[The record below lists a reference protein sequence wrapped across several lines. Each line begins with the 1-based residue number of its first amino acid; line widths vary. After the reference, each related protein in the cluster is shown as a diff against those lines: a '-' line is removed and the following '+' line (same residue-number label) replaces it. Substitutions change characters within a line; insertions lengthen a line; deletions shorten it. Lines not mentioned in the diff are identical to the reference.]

1 MAHAAFD
8 GLSMMTAPAV
18 GVAEVPGF
26 DTVIDT
32 RSPAEFAED
41 RLPGA
46 INLPVLDDAERARV
60 GTLYTQVSPF
70 EARKV
75 GAALVA
81 RRIAGH
87 LEGPLRDQP
96 RRWSPLVYCWRGG
109 QRSGAFVTWLRLI
122 GWDARQLEGGYQ
134 TWRRHVITRL
144 DALPP
149 ALHFEVVSGP
159 TGSGKTRL
167 LQALAHEGAQVLDLE
182 ALAGHKGSVLGAVP
196 GIVQPSQKGFETL
209 LAQALAAF
217 DPQQPVFVE
226 AESRRIGRL
235 HLPGTLVERM
245 RASPCTAIE
254 ADAAER
260 VRFLLRDYAYLGD
273 DRSALQ
279 GSIGHLKGLQS
290 NETLARWMQWAAEG
304 ELSLLFTEL
313 IALHYDPAY
322 RRSQR
327 SSYVHDQAATGVR
340 LEALDDAGFAA
351 AARELLRPQRQR
363 AA

>member
-1 MAHAAFD
+1 
-8 GLSMMTAPAV
+8 MMMVPPV
-18 GVAEVPGF
+18 GVADVSGF
-26 DTVIDT
+26 DAVIDV

-46 INLPVLDDAERARV
+46 VNMPVLDDAERAQV

-81 RRIAGH
+81 RRIAEH
-87 LEGPLRDQP
+87 LEGVMRDKP
-96 RRWSPLVYCWRGG
+96 RRWRPLVYCWRGG
-109 QRSGAFVTWLRLI
+109 QRSGSFVTWLRMI

-134 TWRRHVITRL
+134 TWRRDVIARL
-144 DALPP
+144 AALPP
-149 ALHFEVVSGP
+149 TLHFQVITGP

-167 LQALAHEGAQVLDLE
+167 LQALAQEGAQVLDLE

-196 GIVQPSQKGFETL
+196 GIAQPSQKGFETL
-209 LAQALAAF
+209 LAQALSVF

-235 HLPGTLVERM
+235 HLPGELVERM

-279 GSIGHLKGLQS
+279 ISLGHLKGLQS
-290 NETLARWMQWAAEG
+290 NDTLARWTQWAAEG
-304 ELSLLFTEL
+304 ELALLFSEL
-313 IALHYDPAY
+313 IAMHYDPAY
-322 RRSQR
+322 GRSQR
-327 SSYVHDQAATGVR
+327 SSYVHDQTASGVR
-340 LEALDDAGFAA
+340 LDVLDDAGFAA

>member
-1 MAHAAFD
+1 
-8 GLSMMTAPAV
+8 MMTVPPAS
-18 GVAEVPGF
+18 VADVPGF
-26 DTVIDT
+26 EAVIDV

-46 INLPVLDDAERARV
+46 INLPVLDDAERAQV

-87 LEGPLRDQP
+87 LESVLRDHP
-96 RRWSPLVYCWRGG
+96 RRWRPLVYCWRGG
-109 QRSGAFVTWLRLI
+109 QRSGALVTWLRMI

-134 TWRRHVITRL
+134 AWRRDVIARL
-144 DALPP
+144 SALPP
-149 ALHFEVVSGP
+149 GLHFQVVTGP

-196 GIVQPSQKGFETL
+196 GITQPSQKAFETL

-235 HLPGTLVERM
+235 HLPGPLVERM

-260 VRFLLRDYAYLGD
+260 VRFLLHDYAYLGD

-279 GSIGHLKGLQS
+279 SSLGHLRGLQS
-290 NETLARWMQWAAEG
+290 NETLARWMRWAAEG
-304 ELSLLFTEL
+304 ELDLLFTEL
-313 IALHYDPAY
+313 ITMHYDPAY

-327 SSYVHDQAATGVR
+327 SSYVHEQAATGVR
-340 LEALDDAGFAA
+340 LDVLDDAGFAA
-351 AARELLRPQRQR
+351 AASTLLRPQRQR

>member
-1 MAHAAFD
+1 
-8 GLSMMTAPAV
+8 MMMVPPA
-18 GVAEVPGF
+18 GVADVPGF
-26 DTVIDT
+26 EAVIDV

-87 LEGPLRDQP
+87 LESVMRDQP
-96 RRWSPLVYCWRGG
+96 RRWRPLVYCWRGG

-134 TWRRHVITRL
+134 AWRRDVIARL
-144 DALPP
+144 AALPP
-149 ALHFEVVSGP
+149 TLQFQVVSGP

-167 LQALAHEGAQVLDLE
+167 LQALAGQGAQVLDLE

-196 GIVQPSQKGFETL
+196 GIEQPSQKAFETL

-254 ADAAER
+254 AGAAER

-273 DRSALQ
+273 DRPALQ
-279 GSIGHLKGLQS
+279 ASLAHLKGLQS
-290 NETLARWMQWAAEG
+290 NETLARWTRWAAEG
-304 ELSLLFTEL
+304 ELTLLFSEL
-313 IALHYDPAY
+313 IAMHYDPAY
-322 RRSQR
+322 GRSQR
-327 SSYVHDQAATGVR
+327 SSYVHHQAASAVR
-340 LEALDDAGFAA
+340 LGTLDDAGFAA
-351 AARELLRPQRQR
+351 AATEVLRPQRQR